1 MPQRQTEDW
10 QTDRETVRWTVSQSD
25 RQTVRRTD
33 KIISFNEL
41 QLLKEHQHKK
51 KTKNIHYNGDTFA
64 GTVRQTDAH

>member
-1 MPQRQTEDW
+1 MPQRQIEDW

-41 QLLKEHQHKK
+41 QLLKEHQQKK
-51 KTKNIHYNGDTFA
+51 KQKTYIIMEIHLPA
-64 GTVRQTDAH
+64 Q

>member
-10 QTDRETVRWTVSQSD
+10 QTDSQLDRE
-25 RQTVRRTD
+25 TVRRTD

-41 QLLKEHQHKK
+41 QLLKEHQQKKK

-64 GTVRQTDAH
+64 GTERQTDAH

>member
-10 QTDRETVRWTVSQSD
+10 QTDSQLD

-41 QLLKEHQHKK
+41 QLLKEHQQKK
-51 KTKNIHYNGDTFA
+51 KQKTYIIMEIHLPA
-64 GTVRQTDAH
+64 Q

>member
-1 MPQRQTEDW
+1 MPQRQTKDW

-41 QLLKEHQHKK
+41 QLLKEHQQK
-51 KTKNIHYNGDTFA
+51 KNIHYNGDTFA
-64 GTVRQTDAH
+64 GTERQTDAH

>member
-25 RQTVRRTD
+25 RETVRRTD

-41 QLLKEHQHKK
+41 QLLKEHQQKK
-51 KTKNIHYNGDTFA
+51 KQKTYIIMEIHLPA
-64 GTVRQTDAH
+64 Q